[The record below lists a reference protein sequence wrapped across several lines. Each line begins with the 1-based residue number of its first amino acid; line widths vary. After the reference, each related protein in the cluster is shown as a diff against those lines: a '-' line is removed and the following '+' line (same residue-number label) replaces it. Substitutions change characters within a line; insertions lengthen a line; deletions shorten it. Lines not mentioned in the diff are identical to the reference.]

1 MPVLNASL
9 TDCVFEIAEE
19 TSIEEINSKFKEA
32 ANSYLK
38 GILGYEERLLV
49 SSDYVSDTRSSII
62 DAQLTMVNDKNQV
75 KIISWYDNEYAYSL
89 RLLELCQHII
99 KQDF

>member
-1 MPVLNASL
+1 M
-9 TDCVFEIAEE
+9 I
-19 TSIEEINSKFKEA
+19 SIGFLLIDGFALMSYSSVIEPLRA
-32 ANSYLK
+32 AN
-38 GILGYEERLLV
+38 LLSEKKLYKIINFSLNRTAKS
-49 SSDYVSDTRSSII
+49 SSDAII

-99 KQDF
+99 KQDFL